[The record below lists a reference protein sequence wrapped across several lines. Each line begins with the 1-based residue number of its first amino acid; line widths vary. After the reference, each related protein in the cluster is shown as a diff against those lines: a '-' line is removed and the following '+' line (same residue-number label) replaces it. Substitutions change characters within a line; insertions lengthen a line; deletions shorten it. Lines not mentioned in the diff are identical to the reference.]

1 MYPSWFFLLSVY
13 GMKSLVGKMQV
24 NDAGCRSSVGERK
37 EKVEAA
43 LARLKSLKCH
53 VSELRAQC
61 EALKKLQSEKHD
73 EALVCSECGKRIKQG
88 QEVTLKDSFGKVMSR
103 YHKGCFKA
111 IWLSQ
116 TWIFDYSS
124 PGFLRMSERDQ

>member
-1 MYPSWFFLLSVY
+1 MYPRWFFLLSVY

-24 NDAGCRSSVGERK
+24 NDARYHMVERK

-43 LARLKSLKCH
+43 LARLKSLKCQ

-61 EALKKLQSEKHD
+61 EALKNQQSKKQE
-73 EALVCSECGKRIKQG
+73 EAVVCSECGKPIGQG
-88 QEVTLKDSFGKVMSR
+88 EEVTLRDSLGKVKRR
-103 YHKGCFKA
+103 YHRDCFKA

-116 TWIFDYSS
+116 TWIFDYSC
-124 PGFLRMSERDQ
+124 PGFLRMSESDR